1 MKIEILESSVK
12 VISGPRVL
20 TVSLVLGDTDGA
32 DVVVPLDDIL
42 CWDAPHEDEEISI
55 EELNQI
61 CEMIELAFDAKGMQV
76 EFD

>member
-12 VISGPRVL
+12 IIAGERHL
-20 TVSLVLGDTDGA
+20 TVQLVLGDADGA

-42 CWDAPHEDEEISI
+42 VWDPPHDDEEISV

-61 CEMIELAFDAKGMQV
+61 CEMIELAFDAKGLEV
-76 EFD
+76 EFE